1 MPDITLGEMLTLI
14 FSDLATSVEQT
25 DDEAGVK
32 LQVTSLDLDLPASVR
47 VDETR
52 TPAEEPRLV
61 VALPSTRETPSG
73 GRLGRIAL
81 TIGVEKHNPPAPA
94 PAPTP
99 LEEP

>member
-14 FSDLATSVEQT
+14 FSDLASSVERT
-25 DDEAGVK
+25 DDEVGVK

-52 TPAEEPRLV
+52 GPDEEPRLV
-61 VALPSTRETPSG
+61 VALPSTRETPAG

-81 TIGVEKHNPPAPA
+81 TIGVEKQDGAPK
-94 PAPTP
+94 PTPTP
-99 LEEP
+99 LETP

>member
-25 DDEAGVK
+25 DDEVGVK

-47 VDETR
+47 LDENR
-52 TPAEEPRLV
+52 KPEEGPRLV

-73 GRLGRIAL
+73 GRLGRITF
-81 TIGVEKHNPPAPA
+81 TIGVEKNGPPAPA